1 MEEAVVDDYL
11 PITKCISFFEK
22 ESLKFVKTEIR
33 KKGEQRIYFFEFR
46 NIFKGTTSS
55 CIFIFAQLMGKLSV
69 NIRIQNE
76 EARIPMSRAVHQII
90 NYLEQLQSTAFF
102 RLLMEEKWLNIG
114 HSIMPRYEMAEVGK
128 LSINELKTLHM
139 VKEITHSGFHS
150 CKQMFI
156 EQNKDAVKTIKALFL
171 SEHIHKEDLHI
182 EFMIATYIN
191 KIKSS

>member
-1 MEEAVVDDYL
+1 MKESVVDEYL
-11 PITKCISFFEK
+11 PIHTCISFFKQEN
-22 ESLKFVKTEIR
+22 LTFVKTEIR

-46 NIFKGTTSS
+46 DVFKGTTSS
-55 CIFIFAQLMGKLSV
+55 CIFIFAQLMGMLSM

-76 EARIPMSRAVHQII
+76 EARIPMSRAVYQII
-90 NYLEQLQSTAFF
+90 NFLEQQQSTAFL